1 MHSDFAAEIY
11 KRSEKTMESE
21 GGGEARQIEE
31 RRERI
36 RKREK
41 KLNAIKEENS
51 LNVKGNDRKCE
62 LQVERFANESEFQS
76 LKKCD

>member
-11 KRSEKTMESE
+11 KRSEKTMEGE
-21 GGGEARQIEE
+21 GGGGEAN
-31 RRERI
+31 RREK
-36 RKREK
+36 RKNKETRK
-41 KLNAIKEENS
+41 KNAIREENS